1 MIREQSPQLLREP
14 ISPRARIKMLK
25 QMAAAL
31 EAEAAGLCSKAASF
45 EEDESLLGKEI
56 EKHWAELHR
65 LSARLESLRSERDE
79 LLERI
84 ERVTDDAR
92 SLREE
97 VSNQEEEQ
105 ALEALTDASR
115 GLVGSGS
122 RARRLSDNPRRRWRD
137 E

>member
-1 MIREQSPQLLREP
+1 
-14 ISPRARIKMLK
+14 MLK

-31 EAEAAGLCSKAASF
+31 EAEAAGLCSKATSF
-45 EEDESLLGKEI
+45 EEDESLLGREI

-84 ERVTDDAR
+84 EKVTEDAR
-92 SLREE
+92 ALREE

-105 ALEALTDASR
+105 ALESLTRASC
-115 GLVGSGS
+115 GVVGSGS
-122 RARRLSDNPRRRWRD
+122 RARRLADHPRRRWRD
-137 E
+137 D